1 MKEDGHENK
10 ESENWK
16 KTKFN
21 YFMFSFIYSVVHSL
35 ILEIQ
40 PQGPEDM
47 ELDNGE
53 QDSGY

>member
-21 YFMFSFIYSVVHSL
+21 YFMFSFVYSVVHSL
-35 ILEIQ
+35 ILEI
-40 PQGPEDM
+40 
-47 ELDNGE
+47 
-53 QDSGY
+53 

>member
-10 ESENWK
+10 EYEKWK
-16 KTKFN
+16 KTKFI
-21 YFMFSFIYSVVHSL
+21 YFMFSFVYSVVYSL
-35 ILEIQ
+35 ILEIK
-40 PQGPEDM
+40 PQGSKDM